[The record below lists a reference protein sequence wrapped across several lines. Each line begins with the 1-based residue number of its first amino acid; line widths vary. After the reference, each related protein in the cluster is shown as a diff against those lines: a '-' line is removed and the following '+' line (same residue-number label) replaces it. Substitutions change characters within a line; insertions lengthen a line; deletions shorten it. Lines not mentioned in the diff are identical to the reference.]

1 MLTELMR
8 TSSCFNRFSHGSIGK
23 VWISSRAISIAK
35 PNYLLS
41 GWRRY
46 RRARLK
52 NLASSSSGSQHLRDE
67 SERDNSFTASAK
79 FKGYELENRFPRSS
93 PIFSPGSTTKAI
105 IIPGIA
111 PNISNTSKDNLSSEE
126 ISNFNGKLPVG
137 QSINT
142 GLAGHISGQN
152 HNESVVAFDI
162 KMTIKDKEQDIEQT
176 EALKR
181 PCAMVSPSK
190 QLGYLRSLV
199 KVKFTLCDTLLLA
212 LF

>member
-1 MLTELMR
+1 MSDR
-8 TSSCFNRFSHGSIGK
+8 
-23 VWISSRAISIAK
+23 VAQ
-35 PNYLLS
+35 
-41 GWRRY
+41 
-46 RRARLK
+46 
-52 NLASSSSGSQHLRDE
+52 ASSSSGSQHLRDE

-190 QLGYLRSLV
+190 VSSPTVSNGHLCFSGRPCSSGQLNPMKILSWNV
-199 KVKFTLCDTLLLA
+199 
-212 LF
+212 